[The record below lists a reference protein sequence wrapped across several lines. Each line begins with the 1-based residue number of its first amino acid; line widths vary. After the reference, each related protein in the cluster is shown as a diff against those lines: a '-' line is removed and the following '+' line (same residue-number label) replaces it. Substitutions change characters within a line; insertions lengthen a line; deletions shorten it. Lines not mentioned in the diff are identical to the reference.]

1 MKGIETRLL
10 CFPDEGHFVGRR
22 ENSYLSLKTTLGWA
36 NKHAGVKGGVELGE
50 RVSGKEGSEGEESMR
65 R

>member
-1 MKGIETRLL
+1 MKGIESRLL
-10 CFPDEGHFVGRR
+10 CVPDEGHFVGSR

-36 NKHAGVKGGVELGE
+36 NKHAGVKGGVELGK